1 MISEGKSW
9 QKELPKI
16 LMTYRA
22 SPHQISGKSPSMLLF
37 NHEIR
42 TKVPHIE
49 SNSDTAAS
57 ALDRDHRS
65 KCSLYQAKLKDY
77 HDTKQHA
84 SPHNFS
90 VGDVVFCANMK
101 PNKLDSKFSLAK
113 HIIIETKA
121 RDTFSLVNVDMG
133 TTLVPNAKYLKHAP
147 SESPDDDGEVEI
159 STNYKESNNSSDLS
173 AKVSDACDNTE
184 PPGHVD
190 EQASQNEQVIT
201 TRSGRVVKSTK
212 DCGNFVYY

>member
-1 MISEGKSW
+1 MEIFHGYLKKNFRAVISEGKSW

-22 SPHQISGKSPSMLLF
+22 SPHQISGKSPSVLLF

-49 SNSDTAAS
+49 SNSNTAAS

-113 HIIIETKA
+113 HVIIGLGRGRA
-121 RDTFSLVNVDMG
+121 YGVNAF
-133 TTLVPNAKYLKHAP
+133 L
-147 SESPDDDGEVEI
+147 SSP
-159 STNYKESNNSSDLS
+159 
-173 AKVSDACDNTE
+173 
-184 PPGHVD
+184 
-190 EQASQNEQVIT
+190 EQAFFTIGFAQTNE
-201 TRSGRVVKSTK
+201 
-212 DCGNFVYY
+212 